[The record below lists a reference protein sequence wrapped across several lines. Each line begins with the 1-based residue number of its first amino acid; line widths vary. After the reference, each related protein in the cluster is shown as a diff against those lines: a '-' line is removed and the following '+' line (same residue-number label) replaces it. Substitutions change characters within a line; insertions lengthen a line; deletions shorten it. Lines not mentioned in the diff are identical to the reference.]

1 MDFDPSQEKGSDMK
15 NYFILAILLLTV
27 SSCSTVR
34 TADSSAA
41 SRRAARLEAVRE
53 SVETSIQSGNYLVK
67 MNRLDGSRALA
78 VQLAP
83 EFNYII
89 IDQGMVRMKL
99 GYVGRQYD
107 FRGIAAINMTAKAQ
121 SYEVIRDS
129 EKKRYEVKIMASQA
143 GELFEILLSIDDR
156 GNCTAQI
163 YNNRIESVRY
173 SGQLFMEAI

>member
-1 MDFDPSQEKGSDMK
+1 MK
-15 NYFILAILLLTV
+15 NYFIIAILLLTV

-41 SRRAARLEAVRE
+41 SRRAARLEAMRE
-53 SVETSIQSGNYLVK
+53 SVEGSIQSGNYLVK

-78 VQLAP
+78 VQLSP
-83 EFNYII
+83 KFNYII

-107 FRGIAAINMTAKAQ
+107 FRGIAAINMTGKAQ
-121 SYEVIRDS
+121 SYEVIRDA
-129 EKKRYEVKIMASQA
+129 EKKRYEVNIMASQA
-143 GELFEILLSIDDR
+143 GELFEISLSIDDK